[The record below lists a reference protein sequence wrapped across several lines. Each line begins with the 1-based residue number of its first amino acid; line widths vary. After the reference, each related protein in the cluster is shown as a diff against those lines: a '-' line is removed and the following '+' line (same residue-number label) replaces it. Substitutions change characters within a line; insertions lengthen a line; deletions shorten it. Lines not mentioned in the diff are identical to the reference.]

1 MKEAKSVK
9 CYDSKT
15 NCAEVLGWKGGCHQH
30 GEDCKKVRPCL
41 HSHRYFCDTMYVQS
55 CGLCDGDTP
64 HESNTDCYDTV
75 DDGCEEVAKNSCYRN
90 KEVCKKVRLHNDKR
104 RYMRG

>member
-1 MKEAKSVK
+1 MERGVSQTWRRLQKGEALPSFI
-9 CYDSKT
+9 
-15 NCAEVLGWKGGCHQH
+15 HI
-30 GEDCKKVRPCL
+30 
-41 HSHRYFCDTMYVQS
+41 FCDTMYVQS

-104 RYMRG
+104 TYMRG